1 MSRLGRVLTVALAA
15 GAMALPA
22 AATAAYV
29 PFPDTPANKIAVNNV
44 VRAVVM
50 GDGVAYVGGDF
61 TSATGANGTF
71 ARSRV
76 AAFDLD
82 TGDVLPFR
90 ADANGVVR
98 ALALSGGSLF
108 VGGDFATIGGASR
121 TRLAEVDATS
131 GAVQTAFRVNANG
144 AVRGLAVANGR
155 LYAGGNFGS
164 LGGFAQPRLGAVN
177 LVTRTVDVAFNPV
190 VNGTV
195 AAITTTPDGSRVFA
209 GGVFTTIDGQARG
222 FVAGLDP
229 SGELAG
235 PAFDNTGDYN
245 VQALDTNETGT
256 RLFAAIGGSGNQA
269 AAFNVS
275 NGAKLWRQRADGDVQ
290 AVTYS
295 GGNVYF
301 GFHEGFGGDT
311 NVRVLA
317 ADAVTGQ
324 LETAFRPPVNSFWGV
339 RSLDSSAR
347 GLLVGGEFTTI
358 NGVEVGRAAFFD
370 VNGAPPPPTNTDL
383 VNPGASW
390 RYNDSGT
397 LQAGWSGS
405 SFDDSAWA
413 SGSAQLGY
421 GEGDEATVVGYGPN
435 VNSKYRTTYFR
446 RSFTWDG
453 AHPVTSLNA
462 QVLADDGAVVYLNGK
477 EVVRDN
483 MPAGTIGNTTLAA
496 SNRSGSAEN
505 VFRSFTLN
513 PADLAVGTNVIT
525 VEVHQDASSSSDLS
539 FDFALRAT
547 G

>member
-1 MSRLGRVLTVALAA
+1 M
-15 GAMALPA
+15 
-22 AATAAYV
+22 
-29 PFPDTPANKIAVNNV
+29 
-44 VRAVVM
+44 
-50 GDGVAYVGGDF
+50 
-61 TSATGANGTF
+61 
-71 ARSRV
+71 

-121 TRLAEVDATS
+121 TALPRSMPLPVLCRRPSASTPM
-131 GAVQTAFRVNANG
+131 
-144 AVRGLAVANGR
+144 GLARRTRGSERAPVR
-155 LYAGGNFGS
+155 GGNFGS

-222 FVAGLDP
+222 SVAGLDP

-256 RLFAAIGGSGNQA
+256 RLYAAIGGSGNQA

-311 NVRVLA
+311 NVRVCRL
-317 ADAVTGQ
+317 T
-324 LETAFRPPVNSFWGV
+324 P
-339 RSLDSSAR
+339 
-347 GLLVGGEFTTI
+347 
-358 NGVEVGRAAFFD
+358 
-370 VNGAPPPPTNTDL
+370 
-383 VNPGASW
+383 
-390 RYNDSGT
+390 
-397 LQAGWSGS
+397 
-405 SFDDSAWA
+405 
-413 SGSAQLGY
+413 
-421 GEGDEATVVGYGPN
+421 
-435 VNSKYRTTYFR
+435 
-446 RSFTWDG
+446 
-453 AHPVTSLNA
+453 
-462 QVLADDGAVVYLNGK
+462 
-477 EVVRDN
+477 
-483 MPAGTIGNTTLAA
+483 
-496 SNRSGSAEN
+496 
-505 VFRSFTLN
+505 
-513 PADLAVGTNVIT
+513 
-525 VEVHQDASSSSDLS
+525 
-539 FDFALRAT
+539 
-547 G
+547 